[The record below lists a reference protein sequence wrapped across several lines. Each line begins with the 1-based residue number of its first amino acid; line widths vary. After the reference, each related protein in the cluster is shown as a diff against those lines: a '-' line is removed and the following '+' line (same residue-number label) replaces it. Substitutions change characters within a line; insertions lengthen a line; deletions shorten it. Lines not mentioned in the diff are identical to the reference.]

1 MISILIPTRKRA
13 KKLKAM
19 YESLHH
25 MTSESNNVEV
35 LLYIDEDDVQSIKF
49 VDNNKDKFTKPIKHI
64 VGPRVSLGEACN
76 ELFKISSGD
85 LIMGGADDIV
95 FRTKNWDVLLEH
107 NFKFVKDKVCLFS
120 LNDLYQDPAKLAT
133 HPVISRKALD
143 VFGHYLPPEIDC
155 NYGDEWLTYIFK
167 KIDRYY
173 PEPDVVVEHMH
184 WLVGKGDRDN
194 TYVEGSA
201 NMNRHSYQAFTDNKD
216 KRDLLVE
223 KLRKVLDE

>member
-49 VDNNKDKFTKPIKHI
+49 VDNNKDKFTIPIKHI

-143 VFGHYLPPEIDC
+143 VFGHY
-155 NYGDEWLTYIFK
+155 
-167 KIDRYY
+167 
-173 PEPDVVVEHMH
+173 
-184 WLVGKGDRDN
+184 
-194 TYVEGSA
+194 
-201 NMNRHSYQAFTDNKD
+201 
-216 KRDLLVE
+216 
-223 KLRKVLDE
+223 